1 MKILKIKI
9 DGYKNIL
16 NTAIEFN
23 GLNALIALNNY
34 GKSNY
39 FEAIEFANDF
49 IQSSN
54 KVKSKLMQSQNN
66 VPINKITAGKNFSF
80 EIEYETKINKIENI
94 VSYTFSFEWIKQKN
108 KGKRVIKEELKIK
121 EKNDTKLTT
130 FVNRTLTNKLYKSS
144 KTGRCDKEIKIN
156 SNALIINKLNNFDDL
171 YYFQIIQEINNFDFD
186 FITLNNINKYF
197 TPSFNTIMNDTEILE
212 VSEVPNI
219 AKFFY
224 KFSKEKKKQYELLKN
239 SIKDLLPDIEYIKPI
254 QLNLRAKTSISDDI
268 PFEVPEQ
275 IYDIRVKIKS
285 NNQDTSIN
293 SLSEGSKRIFH
304 IIATA
309 IIADFSGTQL
319 LAYEELENS
328 IHPALL
334 QRLLLIIS
342 ELTKNT
348 QIIITSHSPH
358 LVKYLDLNDVYIG
371 IPNTKGLAYFKK
383 IKKSKQNKLIRYAKD
398 TESTLGD
405 FIFDMLVEGFDD
417 DSFWKEFI

>member
-1 MKILKIKI
+1 MKVLKIKI

-16 NTAIEFN
+16 NTTIVFN

-39 FEAIEFANDF
+39 FEAIEFADYF

-66 VPINKITAGKNFSF
+66 IPINKVTAGKNFSF

-94 VSYTFSFEWIKQKN
+94 VNYSFAFEWIKQNN
-108 KGKRVIKEELKIK
+108 KGKRVVKEELKIK
-121 EKNDTKLTT
+121 EKNDTKFTT
-130 FVNRTLTNKLYKSS
+130 FVNRTLTDKLYKSS
-144 KTGRCDKEIKIN
+144 KTGRCDKDININ

-171 YYFQIIQEINNFDFD
+171 YYFQIIQEINSFNFD

-197 TPSFNTIMNDTEILE
+197 SPTFSTIINDAQILE
-212 VSEVPNI
+212 MSEVPNI
-219 AKFFY
+219 AKLFY
-224 KFSKEKKKQYELLKN
+224 DFSTKKKKEYELLEN

-254 QLNLRAKTSISDDI
+254 LLNFRSRTSISDDI
-268 PFEVPEQ
+268 PFEIPEK

-285 NNQDTSIN
+285 NNQDTSVN

-342 ELTKNT
+342 ELTNNT
-348 QIIITSHSPH
+348 QMIITSHSPH

-371 IPNTKGLAYFKK
+371 IPNTQGLAYFKK
-383 IKKSKQNKLIRYAKD
+383 IKKAKQNKLIKYAKD